1 MASKYDDTSANQA
14 RPSASS
20 REAQD
25 TRAQNWTATPHDRE
39 LPLSTKRSLG
49 STFISMSW
57 LRSWPT
63 VMLVIFGFLGT
74 VGTTA
79 VYSLFRMPGTPNC
92 RTIFW
97 PTASAALRLQCAE
110 TYAEEGDVKS
120 LLAAIKLVDQLP
132 EDHPLRRDIINTR
145 IEDWANLLLD
155 LAERAFEEG
164 DIEGAI
170 DNARKIPSKTAAAE
184 VVEDRIVRWKKI
196 WKEGADIFDTAI
208 DRLKEKNFQS
218 AFTLSV
224 ALLDV
229 DNRYWATEKYN
240 ELTKSIGIARE
251 DSRKLS
257 KALNAAKAGTLKGFR
272 SALDQLEEI
281 DEESVFYTEAQEE
294 RSNIADQM
302 LLTAERLLANRQL
315 NEARA
320 MLNAIPQDT
329 GLKAEIADFQIF
341 AAAYQQAW
349 TGSIGGLE
357 EAINQMRRLGR
368 NRPSY
373 GKAQRLI
380 AQWEQEIREIALLS
394 QARERATRG
403 STTDLTAAIA
413 IANQISRSSPQ
424 WEAAEKQ
431 IGEWRSRV
439 ETVQDRPILERA
451 AQLAAGGSPDNLR
464 AAIQEA
470 RKISSKRTLGAE
482 AAEQIATWRDRIQ
495 RIEDQPLIDQA
506 RRSASAGDLVSAIAT
521 ASRIGKDRAL
531 YDTARSDINRWQAQQ
546 TGRQR
551 LSEATRVAASGT
563 AESLSEAIKLA
574 RQVPSQSDSSFSAD
588 RQINTWSWDLLRAA
602 EASANQLNFQ
612 RAVNIAT
619 QIPSQT
625 EAYDSAQ
632 VRIRTWQADIRQPE
646 ETNPSSR
653 ETGVDTTTETG
664 PPLDRNGFPVN
675 LELEQPPDR

>member
-1 MASKYDDTSANQA
+1 MASQYDDNSARKA

-20 REAQD
+20 QKAENIS
-25 TRAQNWTATPHDRE
+25 TQNWTATPHERE
-39 LPLSTKRSLG
+39 ISLPTKRSLSNTLAG
-49 STFISMSW
+49 MRW

-63 VMLVIFGFLGT
+63 VMLVIFAFLGT

-79 VYSLFRMPGTPNC
+79 VFSLFRTPGTPNC

-110 TYAEEGDVKS
+110 TYAENGDVKS
-120 LLAAIKLVDQLP
+120 LLAAISLVDQLP
-132 EDHPLRRDIINTR
+132 EDHPLRRDVINTR

-170 DNARKIPSKTAAAE
+170 DNARKIPSRTAAAE
-184 VVEDRIVRWKKI
+184 VVEDRIIRWKKI
-196 WKEGADIFDTAI
+196 WEEGANIFDTAMN
-208 DRLKEKNFQS
+208 RLKEKNFQS

-229 DNRYWATEKYN
+229 DNEYWASEKYS
-240 ELTKSIGIARE
+240 ELTKSISTARE

-257 KALNAAKAGTLKGFR
+257 KALASARAGTLKGFV
-272 SALDQLEEI
+272 SALEQLEEI
-281 DEESVFYTEAQEE
+281 NEESVFYTEARGE
-294 RSNIADQM
+294 REDIANKM
-302 LLTAERLLANRQL
+302 LLVGERLLAERQL
-315 NEARA
+315 SAARA
-320 MLNAIPQDT
+320 MLNAIPRDT
-329 GLKAEIADFQIF
+329 GLEEEIADFQIF

-373 GKAQRLI
+373 GKAQRLV
-380 AQWEQEIREIALLS
+380 AQWQQEIREIAILT
-394 QARERATRG
+394 QARERADRG

-413 IANQISRSSPQ
+413 IANQVSRNSPQ
-424 WEAAEKQ
+424 WEATEKQ

-470 RKISSKRTLGAE
+470 RKISTERTLGDE
-482 AAEQIATWRDRIQ
+482 AAERIATWRNRIQ
-495 RIEDQPLIDQA
+495 RIEDQPLLDQA
-506 RRSASAGDLVSAIAT
+506 RRSASTGDLVSAIAT
-521 ASRIGKDRAL
+521 ASRIGNDRAL
-531 YDTARSDINRWQAQQ
+531 YDTARSDINRWQAQE

-551 LSEATRVAASGT
+551 LSEATRTAARGT
-563 AESLSEAIKLA
+563 AEGFLEAIKLA
-574 RQVPSQSDSSFSAD
+574 QQVPTQSDSRFRAN
-588 RQINTWSWDLLRAA
+588 RQINSWSWDLLRAA
-602 EASANQLNFQ
+602 EASANLLNFQ
-612 RAVNIAT
+612 RAVSLAN

-625 EAYDSAQ
+625 AAYDSAQ
-632 VRIRTWQADIRQPE
+632 VRIRTWQASISQPE
-646 ETNPSSR
+646 GPNRSADNTDI
-653 ETGVDTTTETG
+653 DTTTETG
-664 PPLDRNGFPVN
+664 PVLDRNGFPVD
-675 LELEQPPDR
+675 LELVQPQNE